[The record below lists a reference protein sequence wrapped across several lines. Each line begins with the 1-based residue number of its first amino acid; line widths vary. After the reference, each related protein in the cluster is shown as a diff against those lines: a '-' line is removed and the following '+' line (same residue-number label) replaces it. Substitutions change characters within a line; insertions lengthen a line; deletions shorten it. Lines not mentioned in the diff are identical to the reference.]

1 MVSRHTSHLTW
12 VHDDSWV
19 EATASNDRIDRT
31 NRKVRESMI
40 GKVAQVDIFDP
51 DF

>member
-12 VHDDSWV
+12 VHDDSWI
-19 EATASNDRIDRT
+19 EATVGNDRIDRT

-40 GKVAQVDIFDP
+40 GEMVEVDVFDAG
-51 DF
+51 F